1 MKSNSYFEQF
11 NATLKIFNMGL
22 GYVVNRDTSE
32 TFYVKRNNLNGALS
46 GDKVKISVIQT
57 HLLKYPIAKVKKVV
71 KRGSSKLFAKLYK
84 SKNLI
89 LASIYPL
96 QSKKIIIKNSEKNIS
111 DGDIYQIKIIDWREN
126 NQAAYAEI
134 VELKFKSN
142 HPDSD
147 YFYCASKYGINN
159 LSIDNIVS
167 QKFDKYKDILKNNIK
182 NRMDLSH
189 LQTFT
194 IDPKNAKDFDDAI
207 SIKKINNQI
216 ELYIHI
222 ADVSIFIEENDSID
236 ILAKERGNSF
246 YFDEKTTHMIPEVL
260 SVDICSFIPNK
271 KRIAFTIKVMLNK
284 NMDII
289 DYDFLESFI
298 ISKRRFSYCEVEK
311 IIKGIKKDD
320 YKTNLK
326 LLKYLA
332 DELKAKRLK
341 DDGFELSD
349 NEEKNIFSNEKD
361 NGAQIRSFKSTMVIE
376 ECMLLANKQAAKKL
390 SNIADTS
397 NEFGLFRNHEF
408 PSMRSETYIK
418 ELMHLENKTTYNEL
432 GNIKAKHINNFLNS
446 IEKDK
451 RSIMSA
457 LIIRKMKKANYS
469 TMNLGHYGLGMN
481 GYTHFTSPIRRYADL
496 IVHRI
501 IKGTFENKKS
511 IFEIIQNCNEGEIKS
526 QSIKREYDTIKGL
539 KLLINKKDQILNG
552 YIIKIKRSR
561 IIVTEILTGVDG
573 IILNN
578 KLPFGKYEF
587 DDNMLTMRNRF
598 DSTRFEVGQKISIK
612 VETINLITQE
622 MFFILAN

>member
-1 MKSNSYFEQF
+1 
-11 NATLKIFNMGL
+11 
-22 GYVVNRDTSE
+22 
-32 TFYVKRNNLNGALS
+32 
-46 GDKVKISVIQT
+46 
-57 HLLKYPIAKVKKVV
+57 
-71 KRGSSKLFAKLYK
+71 
-84 SKNLI
+84 
-89 LASIYPL
+89 
-96 QSKKIIIKNSEKNIS
+96 
-111 DGDIYQIKIIDWREN
+111 
-126 NQAAYAEI
+126 
-134 VELKFKSN
+134 
-142 HPDSD
+142 
-147 YFYCASKYGINN
+147 
-159 LSIDNIVS
+159 
-167 QKFDKYKDILKNNIK
+167 
-182 NRMDLSH
+182 
-189 LQTFT
+189 
-194 IDPKNAKDFDDAI
+194 
-207 SIKKINNQI
+207 
-216 ELYIHI
+216 
-222 ADVSIFIEENDSID
+222 
-236 ILAKERGNSF
+236 
-246 YFDEKTTHMIPEVL
+246 MIPEVL
-260 SVDICSFIPNK
+260 SADICSFIPNK

-311 IIKGIKKDD
+311 IIKGIKKDE

-326 LLKYLA
+326 LLKDLA

-349 NEEKNIFSNEKD
+349 NEEKNIFSNEKG
-361 NGAQIRSFKSTMVIE
+361 NGAQIRSFKSTMMIE
-376 ECMLLANKQAAKKL
+376 ECMLLANKLAAKKL
-390 SNIADTS
+390 SLIVDTS

-408 PSMRSETYIK
+408 PSMRSEIYIK
-418 ELMHLENKTTYNEL
+418 ELMYLENKTTPNEL

-511 IFEIIQNCNEGEIKS
+511 IFEIIQNCNEGEMKS
-526 QSIKREYDTIKGL
+526 KNIKREYDTIKGL

-552 YIIKIKRSR
+552 YIIKIKRSS
-561 IIVTEILTGVDG
+561 IIVTESLTGVDG

-578 KLPFGKYEF
+578 KLPFGKYDF

>member
-1 MKSNSYFEQF
+1 MKSNSHFEQF

-46 GDKVKISVIQT
+46 GDKVKISVIQA

-71 KRGSSKLFAKLYK
+71 KRGRSKLFAKLYK

-96 QSKKIIIKNSEKNIS
+96 QSKKIIIKNSEKTIS

-207 SIKKINNQI
+207 SIKKINNEI

-246 YFDEKTTHMIPEVL
+246 YFDEKTTHMIPEIL

-311 IIKGIKKDD
+311 IIKGIKKDE

-326 LLKYLA
+326 LLKDLA

-349 NEEKNIFSNEKD
+349 NEEKNIFSNEKG
-361 NGAQIRSFKSTMVIE
+361 NGAQIRSFRSTMVIE
-376 ECMLLANKQAAKKL
+376 ECMLLANKLAAKKL
-390 SNIADTS
+390 SNIVDTS
-397 NEFGLFRNHEF
+397 NEFGLFRNHEY

-418 ELMHLENKTTYNEL
+418 ELMHLENKTTHNEL

-469 TMNLGHYGLGMN
+469 TMNLGHYGLGTN

-561 IIVTEILTGVDG
+561 IIVTESLTGVDG
-573 IILNN
+573 IILNC
-578 KLPFGKYEF
+578 KLPFGKYDF